1 MVKKDLKLG
10 MIWELLSLFPGI
22 LLRRKQLKISPDKC
36 PLSGVT
42 SGPPTVSI
50 RFSES
55 RMFFS
60 TWSALACMRVMS
72 MAKSLAWVL
81 RESTD
86 RHQRNFNI
94 QQSRRAVLCV
104 HDTVVLL
111 CGRHRQ
117 LILGW
122 DCLGLADFFHFF
134 STKGALADKT
144 FATTSAC
151 GSAKGGRWQQEQ
163 EVSLRLLNLFDL
175 YSTRTSYL
183 SLRLKLP

>member
-10 MIWELLSLFPGI
+10 MMWELLSLFPGI

-94 QQSRRAVLCV
+94 QQSRSCAACTWYCSSPLRSPQTI
-104 HDTVVLL
+104 DF
-111 CGRHRQ
+111 R
-117 LILGW
+117 
-122 DCLGLADFFHFF
+122 LGLFGFGRFF
-134 STKGALADKT
+134 SLLFHKGRP
-144 FATTSAC
+144 C
-151 GSAKGGRWQQEQ
+151 GQ
-163 EVSLRLLNLFDL
+163 NLCL
-175 YSTRTSYL
+175 WIG
-183 SLRLKLP
+183 

>member
-1 MVKKDLKLG
+1 MSHASQPRP
-10 MIWELLSLFPGI
+10 ELQSTFFFSFGLRLSCFSLIPNMQEDIQSMQWKTANKGLI
-22 LLRRKQLKISPDKC
+22 LDSRDGKERFESGYDVGAFVTFSGKQLKISPDKC

-60 TWSALACMRVMS
+60 TRSALACMRVMS

-94 QQSRRAVLCV
+94 QQSRRAALCA

-111 CGRHRQ
+111 CARFT
-117 LILGW
+117 LGW
-122 DCLGLADFFHFF
+122 DCLGLADFP
-134 STKGALADKT
+134 S
-144 FATTSAC
+144 
-151 GSAKGGRWQQEQ
+151 RQ
-163 EVSLRLLNLFDL
+163 NLCL
-175 YSTRTSYL
+175 GIG
-183 SLRLKLP
+183 

>member
-10 MIWELLSLFPGI
+10 MIWELFSLFPGI
-22 LLRRKQLKISPDKC
+22 LLRRKRLKISPDKC

-94 QQSRRAVLCV
+94 QQSRHAVLCA
-104 HDTVVLL
+104 HDTVILL
-111 CGRHRQ
+111 CSRF
-117 LILGW
+117 ILGW
-122 DCLGLADFFHFF
+122 DCLGLADFF
-134 STKGALADKT
+134 STKGALLDK
-144 FATTSAC
+144 TSAC
-151 GSAKGGRWQQEQ
+151 GSAKGERWQQEQ
-163 EVSLRLLNLFDL
+163 EFSLRLLNLFDL

>member
-10 MIWELLSLFPGI
+10 MIWELLSLFAGI
-22 LLRRKQLKISPDKC
+22 LLKRKQLKIRPSPDKC
-36 PLSGVT
+36 PLSGVA

-94 QQSRRAVLCV
+94 QQSRRAVLCA
-104 HDTVVLL
+104 HIVLL
-111 CGRHRQ
+111 C
-117 LILGW
+117 
-122 DCLGLADFFHFF
+122 FHFF
-134 STKGALADKT
+134 STKGALLDKT
-144 FATTSAC
+144 FATASAC
-151 GSAKGGRWQQEQ
+151 GSAKGERWQQEQ
-163 EVSLRLLNLFDL
+163 ESSLRLLNLFDL
-175 YSTRTSYL
+175 YLTRTSYL
-183 SLRLKLP
+183 SLRLKLPS